1 MSLHVQIKG
10 LDIVNKRLGK
20 AQSTVNDKLV
30 AAVNMAT
37 GVVEGGAKGLCP
49 VRTGALRESI
59 HSLPARVEGGDVV
72 GTVYTNMEYA
82 PYVEFGTGARG
93 DYPYKTEL
101 NLEYKPG
108 WPGQK
113 AQPFLGK
120 SLHLNE
126 KNIKAIVKEAMNKAV
141 ENV

>member
-20 AQSTVNDKLV
+20 APRIANDQLI
-30 AAVNMAT
+30 AAVNKAT
-37 GVVEGGAKGLCP
+37 AVVEGGAKSYCP
-49 VRTGALRESI
+49 VDTGNLRDSI
-59 HSLPARVEGGDVV
+59 HMLPAREEGGDVV
-72 GTVYTNMEYA
+72 GEVYTNTEYA

-93 DYPYKTEL
+93 GYPYKTTL
-101 NLEYKPG
+101 NLSFKAG